1 MEMNFRLIV
10 RYGMTKEVTD
20 QYFAT
25 LGDANTV
32 VTYLEKA
39 IENGARLGFTV
50 QEKVASG
57 DIVTIDE
64 NGAGIGEW
72 RNLRWIA

>member
-10 RYGMTKEVTD
+10 RYDMTEEVTD

-25 LGDANTV
+25 LGDADTV
-32 VTYLEKA
+32 VTYLDKA
-39 IENGARLGFTV
+39 MENGARLSFVV
-50 QEKVASG
+50 QKKVASS

-64 NGAGIGEW
+64 NGTDIGEW
-72 RNLRWIA
+72 RNLRRSA

>member
-10 RYGMTKEVTD
+10 RYDVTEEVTY

-25 LGDANTV
+25 SGDAATV
-32 VTYLEKA
+32 VTYLDKA
-39 IENGARLGFTV
+39 IENGARLSFIV
-50 QEKVASG
+50 QEKIASG

-64 NGAGIGEW
+64 NGTDIGGW
-72 RNLRWIA
+72 RNLRWNA

>member
-10 RYGMTKEVTD
+10 RYYVTKEVTD

-25 LGDANTV
+25 LGDADTV

-39 IENGARLGFTV
+39 IENGARIGFIV

-57 DIVTIDE
+57 DIVTLDE
-64 NGAGIGEW
+64 NGTDIGEW

>member
-10 RYGMTKEVTD
+10 RYNITKEVTD

-39 IENGARLGFTV
+39 IENGARLCFIV

-64 NGAGIGEW
+64 NGTDIGEW
-72 RNLRWIA
+72 RILRWIA

>member
-10 RYGMTKEVTD
+10 RYNITKEVTD

-64 NGAGIGEW
+64 NGTDIGEW
-72 RNLRWIA
+72 RILRWIA

>member
-10 RYGMTKEVTD
+10 RYNITKEVTD

-50 QEKVASG
+50 QEKVVSG

-64 NGAGIGEW
+64 NGTDIGEW

>member
-10 RYGMTKEVTD
+10 RYYMTKEVTS

-25 LGDANTV
+25 LVDADTV
-32 VTYLEKA
+32 VTYLDKA
-39 IENGARLGFTV
+39 VKNGARLGFIV

-64 NGAGIGEW
+64 NGTDIGEW
-72 RNLRWIA
+72 RTLRWIA

>member
-10 RYGMTKEVTD
+10 RYDMAD

-25 LGDANTV
+25 LGDADTV
-32 VTYLEKA
+32 VTYLDKA
-39 IENGARLGFTV
+39 MENGARLGFVV

-64 NGAGIGEW
+64 NGTDIGGW
-72 RNLRWIA
+72 RNLRWSA

>member
-10 RYGMTKEVTD
+10 RYNITKEVTD

-39 IENGARLGFTV
+39 IENGARLGFIV

-64 NGAGIGEW
+64 NGTGIGEW
-72 RNLRWIA
+72 RILRWIA

>member
-10 RYGMTKEVTD
+10 RYDMTKEVTD

-32 VTYLEKA
+32 VAYLDKA
-39 IENGARLGFTV
+39 IKNGARLGFALH
-50 QEKVASG
+50 EKVASG

-64 NGAGIGEW
+64 NGTDIGGW
-72 RNLRWIA
+72 RILRWIA

>member
-10 RYGMTKEVTD
+10 RYDMTD

-25 LGDANTV
+25 LGDADTV
-32 VTYLEKA
+32 VTYLDKA
-39 IENGARLGFTV
+39 MENGARLGFVV

-64 NGAGIGEW
+64 NGTDIGGW
-72 RNLRWIA
+72 RNLRWSA

>member
-1 MEMNFRLIV
+1 MEMKFRLIV
-10 RYGMTKEVTD
+10 RYDVIEEVTE

-25 LGDANTV
+25 LGDADTIA
-32 VTYLEKA
+32 TYLDKA
-39 IENGARLGFTV
+39 MENGALLGFVV

-64 NGAGIGEW
+64 RGTDIGEW
-72 RNLRWIA
+72 RNINWLA

>member
-10 RYGMTKEVTD
+10 RYFV
-20 QYFAT
+20 
-25 LGDANTV
+25 
-32 VTYLEKA
+32 
-39 IENGARLGFTV
+39 V

-64 NGAGIGEW
+64 NGTDIGGW

>member
-10 RYGMTKEVTD
+10 RYDVTEKATY

-25 LGDANTV
+25 LGDAATV
-32 VTYLEKA
+32 VTYLGKA
-39 IENGARLGFTV
+39 MKNGARLGFIV

-57 DIVTIDE
+57 DIVTIDG
-64 NGAGIGEW
+64 NGTDIGGW
-72 RNLRWIA
+72 RNLRWNA

>member
-10 RYGMTKEVTD
+10 RYYVTKEVTD

-25 LGDANTV
+25 LGDADTV

-39 IENGARLGFTV
+39 IENGARLGFIV

-57 DIVTIDE
+57 DIVTLDE
-64 NGAGIGEW
+64 NGTDIGDW
-72 RNLRWIA
+72 RTLRWIA

>member
-10 RYGMTKEVTD
+10 RYDMTEEVTS

-25 LGDANTV
+25 LGDADTV

-39 IENGARLGFTV
+39 MENCARLGYVV
-50 QEKVASG
+50 QEKDTSG

-64 NGAGIGEW
+64 NGTDIGGW
-72 RNLRWIA
+72 RNLRWNA

>member
-10 RYGMTKEVTD
+10 RYNITKEVTD

-25 LGDANTV
+25 LGDADTV
-32 VTYLEKA
+32 VTYLDKA
-39 IENGARLGFTV
+39 IKNGARLGFIL

-57 DIVTIDE
+57 DIVTVDE
-64 NGAGIGEW
+64 NGTDIGEW
-72 RNLRWIA
+72 RILRWIA

>member
-10 RYGMTKEVTD
+10 RYDMTEEVTD

-25 LGDANTV
+25 LGDADTV
-32 VTYLEKA
+32 VTYLDKA
-39 IENGARLGFTV
+39 MENGARLSFVV

-64 NGAGIGEW
+64 NEPDIGKW
-72 RNLRWIA
+72 RNLRWSA

>member
-1 MEMNFRLIV
+1 M
-10 RYGMTKEVTD
+10 RYNITKEVTD

-57 DIVTIDE
+57 DIVAIDE
-64 NGAGIGEW
+64 NGTDIGEW

>member
-10 RYGMTKEVTD
+10 RYGMTEEVTS

-25 LGDANTV
+25 LGDADTV
-32 VTYLEKA
+32 VTYLDKA
-39 IENGARLGFTV
+39 MENGARLGFVV
-50 QEKVASG
+50 QEKVVSG

-64 NGAGIGEW
+64 NGTDIGGW
-72 RNLRWIA
+72 RNLRWNA

>member
-10 RYGMTKEVTD
+10 RYNITKEVTD

-50 QEKVASG
+50 QEKVVSG

-64 NGAGIGEW
+64 NGTDIGEW
-72 RNLRWIA
+72 CNLRWIA

>member
-10 RYGMTKEVTD
+10 RYDVTKEVTD

-32 VTYLEKA
+32 ATYLENA
-39 IENGARLGFTV
+39 IENGARLGFTI

-64 NGAGIGEW
+64 NGTDIGEW
-72 RNLRWIA
+72 RILRWIA

>member
-10 RYGMTKEVTD
+10 RYNITKEVTD

-64 NGAGIGEW
+64 NGIDIGEW
-72 RNLRWIA
+72 RTLRWIA

>member
-1 MEMNFRLIV
+1 MEMNFKLIV
-10 RYGMTKEVTD
+10 RYNITKEVTD

-64 NGAGIGEW
+64 NGTDIGEW
-72 RNLRWIA
+72 RILRWIA